1 MPMSKQKL
9 RLQKPILIMLYGFP
23 GAGKTHFS
31 HNLTDDLEVAHL
43 HGDRIRHE
51 LFEQPQYDAQEDAI
65 VKQLMQYMA
74 EEFLNAGVS
83 VIFDANA
90 MRRSQRH
97 EIREIARK
105 KKAKTLLVWFQ
116 MDPDTAF
123 QRLGNRDR
131 RTADDKYA
139 INYTADTFKQVARSM
154 QHPAPTEDYVVVSGK
169 HTYNSQ
175 RSVFFNKLVEMG
187 YASRD
192 NAAGKVTKPG
202 MVNLIPQGSRGRVDM
217 SRRNINIR

>member
-1 MPMSKQKL
+1 MPMTKQKL

-51 LFEQPQYDAQEDAI
+51 LFEEPRYDAQEDAI

-97 EIREIARK
+97 EIRELARK
-105 KKAKTLLVWFQ
+105 KKAKTILVWFQ
-116 MDPDTAF
+116 MDPDTAY
-123 QRLGNRDR
+123 QRLSNRDR
-131 RTADDKYA
+131 RTSDDKYA
-139 INYTADTFKQVARSM
+139 IDYTAETFKQVARKM
-154 QHPAPTEDYVVVSGK
+154 QHPATTEDYVVVSGK

-175 RSVFFNKLVEMG
+175 RSVFFHKLVELG
-187 YASRD
+187 YADRLRASS
-192 NAAGKVTKPG
+192 KVAKPG
-202 MVNLIPQGSRGRVDM
+202 MINLVPSRGRVDM
-217 SRRNINIR
+217 ARRNINIR